1 VSDLISLCRLNA
13 NTYRWNVRIELSRP
27 VYRELHRIPTLAHL
41 HIRLQA
47 GPSQY
52 ETPPPLPL
60 PSLNDSQG
68 FPPSNPPP
76 FPNIPA
82 IPNFPPLSFVSAP
95 SGGPPPAHTIFAYA
109 PPPHGPPPPP
119 PAPKK
124 DHPKAPKKAPSRNEP
139 PTFSGFKK
147 LKSLAVLD
155 IDNLDIIPEIQACV
169 RNCASTL
176 TKLKLSFS
184 DALASQSRK
193 PVAENSPYDSSDT
206 ESEEEGFFQNSNNA
220 NSAAAKMAGALEE
233 KKAQDAVLA
242 TIFDVE
248 PLPDEKP
255 AKKSQKREKDG
266 VGSSKGKDKTK
277 PDMAEFLKNAMAK
290 YVEKVNGS
298 GDVAIPQEVLDML
311 GKAAKKFMEEVKEG
325 KNDKGKEE
333 KNEEVKNEA
342 ESSKDASSKDSDSS
356 SKKAPTSNIKKKPD
370 IDPDDIDI
378 TAPDDELDLDSEHP
392 ANDDLPPEPSA
403 SEPSPS
409 HTRPSKPQD
418 PRLTQAIAT
427 QRETYRLLAQELST
441 VESQIRL
448 LTSDISR
455 WRANTSLV
463 PPQTLADAE
472 KRLQG
477 FNDSVKVIK
486 AELEACEKRL
496 VTLQAQGMDGQEKGR
511 EKEKEKMSVY
521 LRTTRGL
528 ALKSLGISLI
538 PTRASVLS
546 RAVDLRSLH
555 KLTLLNVGN
564 QAPIWALLQRENR
577 EAPLPL
583 RKIFTDNVSPVFLGF
598 LSELEAVEELFML
611 ERAPSWKPASLAPK
625 TTVGIGQIRRLVLRR
640 HVGTLRRLMIRNAAD
655 TEWDVDEKTVVL
667 LCRGGRRL
675 EELAV
680 KMSVGAMVG
689 LPLAVLFAFETRC

>member
-1 VSDLISLCRLNA
+1 MSDLISLCQLSA
-13 NTYRWNVRIELSRP
+13 NSYRWNVRIELSRP

-76 FPNIPA
+76 FPSIPA

-124 DHPKAPKKAPSRNEP
+124 NRPKAPKKAPSSNEP

-193 PVAENSPYDSSDT
+193 PVVENPPYDSSDT
-206 ESEEEGFFQNSNNA
+206 ESEEEGFFQNSSNA
-220 NSAAAKMAGALEE
+220 NSAAAKVAGALEE

-242 TIFDVE
+242 TIFNVE
-248 PLPDEKP
+248 SFPDEKL
-255 AKKSQKREKDG
+255 AKKSQKREKDDTA
-266 VGSSKGKDKTK
+266 SSKGKDKTK

-298 GDVAIPQEVLDML
+298 GDVAIPQEVLDMF

-333 KNEEVKNEA
+333 SEEGKDKA
-342 ESSKDASSKDSDSS
+342 ESSKDASSKDSGSS
-356 SKKAPTSNIKKKPD
+356 SKKASTSNTKKKPD

-378 TAPDDELDLDSEHP
+378 TAPEDELDLDSEHP
-392 ANDDLPPEPSA
+392 ANDDLLPEPSTSEA
-403 SEPSPS
+403 SSSHAIPS
-409 HTRPSKPQD
+409 RPQGPH
-418 PRLTQAIAT
+418 LTQAVAT
-427 QRETYRLLAQELST
+427 QKETYRFLAQELST

-455 WRANTSLV
+455 WRANTSLA
-463 PPQTLADAE
+463 PPQTLVDAE

-496 VTLQAQGMDGQEKGR
+496 VTLQAQGMDTQEKGR
-511 EKEKEKMSVY
+511 EKEKEKMGVY
-521 LRTTRGL
+521 LRETRGL
-528 ALKSLGISLI
+528 ALKSLSISLI

-546 RAVDLRSLH
+546 RAVDLRSLR

-583 RKIFTDNVSPVFLGF
+583 RKIFTDNVSPVFLG
-598 LSELEAVEELFML
+598 LVSELEAVEELFML

-655 TEWDVDEKTVVL
+655 AEWDVDEKTVVL
-667 LCRGGRRL
+667 LCRCGRRL

-689 LPLAVLFAFETRC
+689 LPLTVPFTFES